1 MKKTYYLFR
10 HGETFVTQSKGK
22 KLWYGL
28 HHFSAPTLPTGFQ
41 ATKSIGAYLKN
52 KPIDYYVS
60 SQYLRC
66 KETAA
71 IVSKSTHKKIS
82 FDKRLNSFFIET
94 PWHFRKRLQNFLA
107 DMESSDFQS
116 IAICTHG
123 LVLLVLV
130 MLLTKK
136 RFRFKEVFIHPLPGQ
151 LLIIKHG
158 KLQIMNFN

>member
-28 HHFSAPTLPTGFQ
+28 HHFSAHTLPGGLKKTE
-41 ATKSIGAYLKN
+41 SIGKYLQN

-71 IVSKSTHKKIS
+71 IVAKSTHKDFS

-94 PWHFRKRLQNFLA
+94 PWHFKKRLQNFLA
-107 DMESSDFQS
+107 DMESSEFQS

-123 LVLLVLV
+123 LVLLVLM

-136 RFRFKEVFIHPLPGQ
+136 RFSFKEIFIHPSPGQ
-151 LLIIKHG
+151 LLIIENG
-158 KLQIMNFN
+158 KLQIVNFN